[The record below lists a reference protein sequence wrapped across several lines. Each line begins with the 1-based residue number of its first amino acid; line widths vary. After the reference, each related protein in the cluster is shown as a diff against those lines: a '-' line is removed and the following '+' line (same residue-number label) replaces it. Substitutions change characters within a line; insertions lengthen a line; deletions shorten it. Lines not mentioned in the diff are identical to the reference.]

1 MEFRVTP
8 VSRDFTIEIEHEKPF
23 SALICMW
30 LLSPASRLCGCKLL
44 RPKKKK
50 LEKGFVLNVALQ
62 VGVVKLQRDSLVKA
76 EFYTAQKK

>member
-30 LLSPASRLCGCKLL
+30 LLSPASQLRGCKLL
-44 RPKKKK
+44 RPKKKQ
-50 LEKGFVLNVALQ
+50 EKGFVSNVAWQ
-62 VGVVKLQRDSLVKA
+62 VGVVKLQRGSLVKA